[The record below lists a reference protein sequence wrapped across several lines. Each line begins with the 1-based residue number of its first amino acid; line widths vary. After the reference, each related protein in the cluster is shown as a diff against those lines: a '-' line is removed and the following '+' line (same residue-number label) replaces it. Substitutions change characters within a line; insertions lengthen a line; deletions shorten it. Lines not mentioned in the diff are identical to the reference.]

1 MTYNIL
7 NTRNQAVPAAGLAAG
22 VTDTTS
28 TSLTLVGR
36 DVANYG
42 TFINQ
47 NFVRLIE
54 NFASNPRDG
63 GSGSINDGPLNPL
76 QGQLWFDSLHNIL
89 KVWSGTSWKIS
100 TGATSSPHTSP
111 PGDLSGLGGD
121 LWYDNTNGQLN
132 VWDSKLTQWVIVGP
146 PTPSATPNTGWFTA
160 LMAPTSGSYIPV
172 LQLTFNGA
180 VWQNPG
186 DDDTPVYAI
195 ISTQTFSSSMPGFA
209 TIVPGINFS
218 TKKSSAVPWTLNN
231 FAGALTAT
239 TATSLQARAI
249 GNVTPGTG
257 AFTTLSSTGTTS
269 LSSVAAG
276 NIVAASV
283 QGVIGNV
290 TPFAAT
296 FTTASA
302 VNFTATA
309 GFSGNVLNPYQINI
323 TTVGTQT
330 NLRVAGDTVLSTG
343 SIAGLQA
350 ANIGNI
356 TPGYGTFTT
365 LRYTTLTSLS
375 DSNEKQQIQELSA
388 AELAVAKSIKKL
400 IKKFKFNSDVAVN
413 GHNAKFVFGVIAQEV
428 QDVFTA
434 GGLDIFEY
442 NIVSIIGPDGRL
454 GVSYDQLLA
463 FVIAAL

>member
-22 VTDTTS
+22 VTDTNS

-54 NFASNPRDG
+54 NFASPPKDNTG
-63 GSGSINDGPLNPL
+63 TATDGPVNPL
-76 QGQLWFDSLHNIL
+76 QGQLWFDSTHNIL

-100 TGATSSPHTSP
+100 TGATSSSHTSP

-132 VWDSKLTQWVIVGP
+132 VWDSKLAEWITVGP
-146 PTPSATPNTGWFTA
+146 QTSSATPNTGWFTA
-160 LMAPTSGSYIPV
+160 LMAPVTGSYIPV
-172 LQLTFNGA
+172 LQLTFNGS

-195 ISTQTFSSSMPGFA
+195 ISTLTFTSLMPGF
-209 TIVPGINFS
+209 TNIVPGINFS
-218 TKKSSAVPWTLNN
+218 TKKSAAIPWTLNN

-239 TATSLQARAI
+239 TATSLQAKAI
-249 GNVTPGTG
+249 GNISPGTG
-257 AFTTLSSTGTTS
+257 AFTTLSASGTTS
-269 LSSVAAG
+269 LSSITAANVVAT
-276 NIVAASV
+276 SL

-290 TPFAAT
+290 TPASAT
-296 FTTASA
+296 FTSASA
-302 VNFTATA
+302 VNFTATT
-309 GFSGNVLNPYQINI
+309 GFSGNILNSYQVNI
-323 TTVGTQT
+323 TTLGTQT
-330 NLRVAGDTVLSTG
+330 NLRVAGDTILSTG
-343 SIAGLQA
+343 NVAGLQA

-356 TPGYGTFTT
+356 IPGYGTFTT

-375 DSNEKQQIQELSA
+375 DSNEKQQIQDLSE
-388 AELAVAKSIKKL
+388 AELAVARSIKKL
-400 IKKFKFNSDVAVN
+400 IKKFKFNSDVLVEGN
-413 GHNAKFVFGVIAQEV
+413 NAKFVFGVIAQEV
-428 QDVFTA
+428 QDAFAA
-434 GGLDIFEY
+434 GGLDIFKY
-442 NIVSIIGPDGRL
+442 NIVSVIGPNGRL

>member
-7 NTRNQAVPAAGLAAG
+7 NSRLQAVPPAGLAAG

-54 NFASNPRDG
+54 NFAGPPKDNTG
-63 GSGSINDGPLNPL
+63 TATDGPANPL
-76 QGQLWFDSLHNIL
+76 QGQLWFDSTHNIL
-89 KVWSGTSWKIS
+89 KVWSGNSWKIS

-111 PGDLSGLGGD
+111 PNDLSGLGGD
-121 LWYDNTNGQLN
+121 LWYDTTNGQLN
-132 VWDSKLTQWVIVGP
+132 VWDSKLAQWITVGP
-146 PTPSATPNTGWFTA
+146 PTPTATPNTGWFPA
-160 LMAPTSGSYIPV
+160 LMAPTTGSYIPV

-180 VWQNPG
+180 VWQNPS

-195 ISTQTFSSSMPGFA
+195 ISTQTFSSQMPGFA

-218 TKKSSAVPWTLNN
+218 TKKSAAIPWTLNN
-231 FAGALTAT
+231 FIGTFLTAT
-239 TATSLQARAI
+239 TGGLQAKAI

-257 AFTTLSSTGTTS
+257 SFTTLSASSTTS
-269 LSSVAAG
+269 LANVGANNITASS
-276 NIVAASV
+276 I
-283 QGVIGNV
+283 QGSIGNV
-290 TPFAAT
+290 TPAAAN

-302 VNFTATA
+302 INFTATS
-309 GFSGNVLNPYQINI
+309 GFSGNVLNPYQVNI
-323 TTVGTQT
+323 TTIGTQT
-330 NLRVAGDTVLSTG
+330 NLKVSGDTILSTG
-343 SIAGLQA
+343 NITALQA
-350 ANIGNI
+350 ANIGNV

-375 DSNEKQQIQELSA
+375 DANEKQQVQDLSA

-400 IKKFKFNSDVAVN
+400 IKKFKYNNDVLVHGN
-413 GHNAKFVFGVIAQEV
+413 QAKFVFGVIAQEV
-428 QDVFTA
+428 QDAFTA
-434 GGLDIFEY
+434 GGLNIFDY
-442 NIVSIIGPDGRL
+442 NIVNTIGPNGQL

-463 FVIAAL
+463 FVIASL